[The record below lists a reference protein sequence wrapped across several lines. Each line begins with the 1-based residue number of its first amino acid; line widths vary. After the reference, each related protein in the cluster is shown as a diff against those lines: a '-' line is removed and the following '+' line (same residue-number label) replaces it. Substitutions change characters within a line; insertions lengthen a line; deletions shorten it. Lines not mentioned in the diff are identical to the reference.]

1 MDISQNRDLNILDQI
16 SNYNFNK
23 IENQILNYK
32 TILKNQNALNRSL
45 TSKNSTEIKEDLIIF
60 LNNRKPIIDKQLKEL
75 ILLKEK
81 INAIC
86 TLNKELEEKNADLIE
101 FQNSQEMKELSE
113 KLLQLSHVQ
122 NELNFFLEDMRII

>member
-1 MDISQNRDLNILDQI
+1 MDISQNRNLNILDQI

-32 TILKNQNALNRSL
+32 TILKNQNTLNRSL

-60 LNNRKPIIDKQLKEL
+60 LNNRKPLIDKQLNEL

-86 TLNKELEEKNADLIE
+86 TLNKELEKNNADLIE

-113 KLLQLSHVQ
+113 KLLQLSNVQ